1 MALVLRLLGLASR
14 LRSPQLVAI
23 SAALFL
29 VDLFLPDP
37 LPFVDEGVLGLLTLW
52 LSRRGR

>member
-1 MALVLRLLGLASR
+1 MALVLRLVGLASR